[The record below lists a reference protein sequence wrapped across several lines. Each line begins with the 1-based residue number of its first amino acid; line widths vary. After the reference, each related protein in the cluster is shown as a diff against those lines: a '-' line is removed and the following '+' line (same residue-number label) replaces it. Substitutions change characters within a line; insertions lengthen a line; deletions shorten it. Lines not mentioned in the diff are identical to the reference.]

1 MLNPKGVSNVEK
13 NLVHQTHANR
23 RDAGLFAR
31 RQSGRLRLCAREKEG
46 KKLVLRDVVER
57 QNENL
62 VRPRAG
68 FEFVQASK
76 TSVKVRAVA
85 TKKEVGTLNC
95 TVCPG
100 GDCITRIHP
109 NGSNSCVGC
118 DGKNNCLIS
127 PF

>member
-1 MLNPKGVSNVEK
+1 MLKRIWSAKLTQTAVALFCLLAVSLTVFALAQEK
-13 NLVHQTHANR
+13 
-23 RDAGLFAR
+23 
-31 RQSGRLRLCAREKEG
+31 KED
-46 KKLVLRDVVER
+46 KKLTLREAVTRE
-57 QNENL
+57 NENL

-68 FEFVQASK
+68 FELVKTSK
-76 TSVKVRAVA
+76 TSVTVRAVA

-100 GDCITRIHP
+100 GSCITRIHP